1 MMFTSFDVIE
11 VIVYSVHIDR
21 SLYAAPAEADFF
33 GLSFLSY
40 ISFCAA
46 LSNLIVSHAFLLC
59 WPNVHNE

>member
-11 VIVYSVHIDR
+11 VIVCSVHIDR
-21 SLYAAPAEADFF
+21 SLYAAPAEADFSVF
-33 GLSFLSY
+33 FVCLF
-40 ISFCAA
+40 SFCAA